1 MSIITLEM
9 LLLSVFFFF
18 FKFFPF
24 FLFSLEGEGNT
35 YNNDWGEWY
44 F

>member
-9 LLLSVFFFF
+9 LLLSVFF